1 MGYLW
6 HSYKITELLRSYKYA
21 FYILIII
28 LLPLGLHAQQKSIAY
43 LSGHITDTS
52 GNNLE
57 GIRIRIDK
65 HSIGTTDG
73 KGNFKVKVPAGHS
86 LEVDL
91 VYLNVVK
98 KHVSVPALQPDQ
110 SYTIDEKLIGNF
122 DVGAVV
128 VTGHSNFSKAPM
140 LKVDPSKLGAL
151 PSTTGDISGIIKAT
165 SLGVYS
171 NNELSTQYNVRGGNY
186 DENLVYI
193 NGIEV
198 YRPQLIR
205 SGQEEGLSIVNTD
218 LVKDLQFSAGGFEA
232 KYGDKMSSV
241 LDIQYKE
248 PDSFAAKVTGSLL
261 GSTAA
266 VEGCDKSH
274 RLRFLGGA
282 RYYSNKY
289 LLNSLNVQ
297 GQYHPSF
304 VDAQGYLSY
313 DVTDRLK
320 LGYLTYYGGNKY
332 QSIPQSQQTQ
342 FGTVSQA
349 LRLDILFDGQQIMQY
364 NTFLN
369 AFTTSFQANKNNT
382 FRFTS
387 SLYNINENE
396 DYDIIGQY
404 SLQQLNNDQGSQSF
418 GDVKYSLGDGGY
430 LNHARDNI
438 YTTIYNAQIK
448 GEHKAGDQLSM
459 QWGMKFQHEHTEDKL
474 NDYHYIDSADYSVPQ
489 QDTNRKVLNI
499 YSQYAAHNIEDWTRY
514 MGYVQNTFNLS
525 KRKTM
530 YMTAGIR
537 GNYWDFN
544 KEFLLSPRVQYYYE
558 PFADYNRRV
567 ILDNQNDSLLKNPL
581 RLKAAAGVYQ
591 QSPYYRE
598 MRDLYGQINP
608 AIKAQKSYQA
618 LAGSELSFKWFNR
631 PFKFITEAYYKYMW
645 DLIPYFIDNEQIR
658 YTGKND
664 AIGYATGLD
673 MQLQGEVAKGNPSWI
688 SMSFM
693 KTMQN
698 LTDDVYV
705 DPSGVTHYPGW
716 IPRPTD
722 QRFRFSMYFQD
733 FLPNHPSYKV
743 HLMFVYASGLPFGPP
758 TNQIYQQTLKMPPYR
773 RVDIGFSRQC
783 WDRSKQHTNNVL
795 LRQFKSIWLSAE
807 VFNLFQ
813 VNNTISYIWVQDVV
827 GNEYAVPSY
836 LTSRRLNLHIELK
849 F

>member
-1 MGYLW
+1 M
-6 HSYKITELLRSYKYA
+6 LRICKYA
-21 FYILIII
+21 FFLLILIA
-28 LLPLGLHAQQKSIAY
+28 LPTASLAQQKTDSYIT
-43 LSGHITDTS
+43 GHITDTS
-52 GNNLE
+52 GNSLE
-57 GIRIRIDK
+57 SIRIRIDR
-65 HSIGTTDG
+65 HTAGTTDS
-73 KGNFKVKVPAGHS
+73 KGNFKIKVPSGQAM
-86 LEVDL
+86 EIDL

-98 KHVSVPALQPDQ
+98 KHISIPALQPDET
-110 SYTIDEKLIGNF
+110 YTVNEKLMGNF

-128 VTGHSNFSKAPM
+128 VTGRSTNNKTPII
-140 LKVDPSKLGAL
+140 KVDPSKLEAI
-151 PSTTGDISGIIKAT
+151 PSTNGDISAIVKAT

-193 NGIEV
+193 NGIEI

-205 SGQEEGLSIVNTD
+205 SGQEEGLSVVNTD
-218 LVKDLQFSAGGFEA
+218 LVKNLQFSAGGFEA

-261 GSTAA
+261 GSTIS
-266 VEGCDKSH
+266 VEDCDKSH
-274 RLRFLGGA
+274 RLRFLGGV
-282 RYYSNKY
+282 RYYSNQY
-289 LLNSLNVQ
+289 LVKSLNVQ

-304 VDAQGYLSY
+304 VDAQSYLSY
-313 DVTDRLK
+313 ELTDRWK
-320 LGYLTYYGGNKY
+320 IGYLTYYGGNKY
-332 QSIPQSQQTQ
+332 QSIPQSQQTE

-349 LRLDILFDGQQIMQY
+349 LRLDILFDGQQIMRY

-369 AFTTSFQANKNNT
+369 AFTTSFKPNKNNT
-382 FRFTS
+382 LTFIS
-387 SLYNINENE
+387 SLYNIDESE

-404 SLQQLNNDQGSQSF
+404 SLEQLNNDQGSQNF
-418 GDVKYSLGDGGY
+418 GDVKYSLGNGGY

-438 YTTIYNAQIK
+438 YSTIYNAQVK
-448 GEHKAGDQLSM
+448 GEHQSGEQLNL
-459 QWGMKFQHEHTEDKL
+459 QWGFKFQHEHTEDKL

-489 QDTNRKVLNI
+489 QDTNRRVLNV
-499 YSQYAAHNIEDWTRY
+499 YSQYAAHNIVDWNRY
-514 MGYVQNTFNLS
+514 MGFVENSFNLS
-525 KRKTM
+525 KRNTM
-530 YMTAGIR
+530 YMTAGVR

-544 KEFLLSPRVQYYYE
+544 KQFLLSPRIQYYYE

-567 ILDNQNDSLLKNPL
+567 ILDNQDDSLLKNPL

-591 QSPYYRE
+591 QAPYYRE
-598 MRDLYGQINP
+598 IRDLYGQISP
-608 AIKAQKSYQA
+608 GIKAQKSYQV

-631 PFKFITEAYYKYMW
+631 PFKFITEAYYKYLT

-664 AIGYATGLD
+664 AIGYATGID
-673 MQLQGEVAKGNPSWI
+673 MQLQGEVAKENPSWI

-698 LTDDVYV
+698 LTDDKYV
-705 DPSGVTHYPGW
+705 DPDGVTHYPGW

-773 RVDIGFSRQC
+773 RVDIGFSRLF
-783 WDRSKQHTNNVL
+783 WDRSKQHTDNPL
-795 LRQFKSIWLSAE
+795 LKHFRSIWLSAE

-827 GNEYAVPSY
+827 GSEYAVPSY
-836 LTSRRLNLHIELK
+836 LTSRRLNLHLEMK

>member
-1 MGYLW
+1 
-6 HSYKITELLRSYKYA
+6 LLRICKYA
-21 FYILIII
+21 FFLLILIA
-28 LLPLGLHAQQKSIAY
+28 LPTASLAQQKTDSYIT
-43 LSGHITDTS
+43 GHITDTS
-52 GNNLE
+52 GNSLE
-57 GIRIRIDK
+57 SIRIRIDR
-65 HSIGTTDG
+65 HTAGTTDS
-73 KGNFKVKVPAGHS
+73 KGNFKIKVPSGQAM
-86 LEVDL
+86 EIDL

-98 KHVSVPALQPDQ
+98 KHISIPALQPDET
-110 SYTIDEKLIGNF
+110 YTVNEKLMGNF

-128 VTGHSNFSKAPM
+128 VTGRSTNNKTPII
-140 LKVDPSKLGAL
+140 KVDPSKLEAI
-151 PSTTGDISGIIKAT
+151 PSTNGDISAIVKAT

-193 NGIEV
+193 NGIEI

-205 SGQEEGLSIVNTD
+205 SGQEEGLSVVNTD
-218 LVKDLQFSAGGFEA
+218 LVKNLQFSAGGFEA

-261 GSTAA
+261 GSTIS
-266 VEGCDKSH
+266 VEDCDKSH
-274 RLRFLGGA
+274 RLRFLGGV
-282 RYYSNKY
+282 RYYSNQY
-289 LLNSLNVQ
+289 LVKSLNVQ

-304 VDAQGYLSY
+304 VDAQSYLSY
-313 DVTDRLK
+313 ELTDRWK
-320 LGYLTYYGGNKY
+320 IGYLTYYGGNKY
-332 QSIPQSQQTQ
+332 QSIPQSQQTE

-349 LRLDILFDGQQIMQY
+349 LRLDILFDGQQIMRY

-369 AFTTSFQANKNNT
+369 AFTTSFKPNKNNT
-382 FRFTS
+382 LTFIS
-387 SLYNINENE
+387 SLYNIDESE

-404 SLQQLNNDQGSQSF
+404 SLEQLNNDQGSQNF
-418 GDVKYSLGDGGY
+418 GDVKYSLGNGGY

-438 YTTIYNAQIK
+438 YSTIYNAQVK
-448 GEHKAGDQLSM
+448 GEHQSGEQLNL
-459 QWGMKFQHEHTEDKL
+459 QWGFKFQHEHTEDKL

-489 QDTNRKVLNI
+489 QDTNRRVLNV
-499 YSQYAAHNIEDWTRY
+499 YSQYAAHNIVDWNRY
-514 MGYVQNTFNLS
+514 MGFVENSFNLS
-525 KRKTM
+525 KRNTM
-530 YMTAGIR
+530 YMTAGVR

-544 KEFLLSPRVQYYYE
+544 KQFLLSPRIQYYYE

-567 ILDNQNDSLLKNPL
+567 ILDNQDDSLLKNPL

-591 QSPYYRE
+591 QAPYYRE
-598 MRDLYGQINP
+598 IRDLYGQISP
-608 AIKAQKSYQA
+608 GIKAQKSYQV

-631 PFKFITEAYYKYMW
+631 PFKFITEAYYKYLT

-664 AIGYATGLD
+664 AIGYATGID
-673 MQLQGEVAKGNPSWI
+673 MQLQGEVAKENPSWI

-698 LTDDVYV
+698 LTDDKYV
-705 DPSGVTHYPGW
+705 DPDGVTHYPGW

-773 RVDIGFSRQC
+773 RVDIGFSRLF
-783 WDRSKQHTNNVL
+783 WDRSKQHTDNPL
-795 LRQFKSIWLSAE
+795 LKHFRSIWLSAE

-827 GNEYAVPSY
+827 GSEYAVPSY
-836 LTSRRLNLHIELK
+836 LTSRRLNLHLEMK

>member
-1 MGYLW
+1 M
-6 HSYKITELLRSYKYA
+6 LRICKYA
-21 FYILIII
+21 FFLLILFA
-28 LLPLGLHAQQKSIAY
+28 LPTASIAQQKISSYIT
-43 LSGHITDTS
+43 GHITDTS
-52 GNNLE
+52 NNSLE
-57 GIRIRIDK
+57 DIRIRIDK
-65 HSIGTTDG
+65 HIAGTTDS
-73 KGNFKVKVPAGHS
+73 KGNFKIKVPSGQA
-86 LEVDL
+86 LEIDL

-98 KHVSVPALQPDQ
+98 KHISIRALQPDET
-110 SYTIDEKLIGNF
+110 YTVNEKLLGNF

-128 VTGHSNFSKAPM
+128 VTGRSTNSKTPIT
-140 LKVDPSKLGAL
+140 KVDPSKLEAI
-151 PSTTGDISGIIKAT
+151 PTTNGDISSIVKAT

-193 NGIEV
+193 NGIEI

-205 SGQEEGLSIVNTD
+205 SGQEEGLSVVNTD
-218 LVKDLQFSAGGFEA
+218 LVKNLQFSAGGFEA

-261 GSTAA
+261 GSTVS
-266 VEGCDKSH
+266 VEDCDKSH
-274 RLRFLGGA
+274 RLRFLGGV
-282 RYYSNKY
+282 RYYSNQY
-289 LLNSLNVQ
+289 LVKSLNVQ

-304 VDAQGYLSY
+304 VDAQSYLSY
-313 DVTDRLK
+313 ELTDQWK
-320 LGYLTYYGGNKY
+320 MGYLTYYGSNKY
-332 QSIPQSQQTQ
+332 QSIPQSQQTE

-349 LRLDILFDGQQIMQY
+349 LRLDILFDGQQIMRY

-369 AFTTSFQANKNNT
+369 AFTTTYQPNKNNT
-382 FRFTS
+382 FNFIT
-387 SLYNINENE
+387 SLYNIDESE

-404 SLQQLNNDQGSQSF
+404 SLEQLNNDQGSQNF
-418 GDVKYSLGDGGY
+418 GDVKYSLGNGGY

-438 YTTIYNAQIK
+438 YSTIYNAQIK
-448 GEHKAGDQLSM
+448 GEHQSGDQLDLK
-459 QWGMKFQHEHTEDKL
+459 WGLKVQHEHTEDKL
-474 NDYHYIDSADYSVPQ
+474 NDYHYVDSADYSVPQ
-489 QDTNRKVLNI
+489 QDTNRRVLNV
-499 YSQYAAHNIEDWTRY
+499 YSQYAAHNIVDWNRY
-514 MGYVQNTFNLS
+514 MGYVENSFNLS
-525 KRKTM
+525 RRNTM
-530 YMTAGIR
+530 YMTAGVR

-544 KEFLLSPRVQYYYE
+544 KQFLLSPRVQYYYE

-567 ILDNQNDSLLKNPL
+567 ILDNQDDSLLKNPL

-591 QSPYYRE
+591 QAPYYRE
-598 MRDLYGQINP
+598 IRDLYGQISP
-608 AIKAQKSYQA
+608 GIKAQKSYQV
-618 LAGSELSFKWFNR
+618 LAGSELSFRWFNR
-631 PFKFITEAYYKYMW
+631 PFKFITEAYYKYLT

-664 AIGYATGLD
+664 AIGYATGID
-673 MQLQGEVAKGNPSWI
+673 MQLQGEVAKENPSWI

-698 LTDDVYV
+698 LTDDKYV
-705 DPSGVTHYPGW
+705 DPNGVTHYPGW

-773 RVDIGFSRQC
+773 RVDIGFSRLF
-783 WDRSKQHTNNVL
+783 WDRSKQHTDNVL
-795 LRQFKSIWLSAE
+795 LKHFRSIWLSAE

-827 GNEYAVPSY
+827 GSEYAVPSY
-836 LTSRRLNLHIELK
+836 LTSRRLNLHIEMK